1 VEMLAIL
8 VALLASML
16 TSFALAK
23 LALLGAFWLISV
35 NGRENQRR
43 ADRSEN
49 WFCGL
54 QSLGTLRIFWNTHE
68 PMDGAH
74 RLRAEAAQVCLFG
87 VRTTGAATR

>member
-35 NGRENQRR
+35 NGREN
-43 ADRSEN
+43 
-49 WFCGL
+49 
-54 QSLGTLRIFWNTHE
+54 
-68 PMDGAH
+68 
-74 RLRAEAAQVCLFG
+74 
-87 VRTTGAATR
+87 